1 MELWDV
7 FEKRRTMRKF
17 SSPPSEEQ
25 LKRLLRAGSLAPSAG
40 NKQAWFVVV
49 ITDPA
54 TREKLGTIKHTQ
66 NAAFTPDTERG
77 RALLQAQKE
86 VFRNSTSLMVYTFAP
101 EERDPHRYDLGSAWL
116 FAENVSLAAVPE
128 GLGTQMFAFWDD
140 FEKEVNRM
148 LGVPAKY
155 RQVVGINVGV
165 PHPDYRPP
173 EKVYKADAKW
183 MFRETWKAAD

>member
-7 FEKRRTMRKF
+7 FEKRRTIRKF

-25 LKRLLRAGSLAPSAG
+25 LKRLLKAGSLAPSAG

-49 ITDPA
+49 INDPA
-54 TREKLGTIKHTQ
+54 TREKLGAIKHAQ
-66 NAAFTPDTERG
+66 NAAFAMDTEKG

-101 EERDPHRYDLGSAWL
+101 AEKDPHRYDMGSAWL
-116 FAENVSLAAVPE
+116 FVENFCLAAVPE
-128 GLGTQMFAFWDD
+128 ALGTQMFAYWDD
-140 FEKEVNRM
+140 FEREVNRM
-148 LGVPAKY
+148 LGVPEKF

-165 PHPDYRPP
+165 PHPDYEPP
-173 EKVYKADAKW
+173 QKAYKAETKW
-183 MFRETWKAAD
+183 VFREAWKAVD